1 LVSVYPQT
9 MTTRGY
15 VTLAK
20 IADRHPVLD
29 VACDV
34 CGRRGR
40 LNRCRLIREHG
51 PDFPVPELRQ
61 VVAADCPRMI
71 EDKMHAPCGVRFPGL
86 AG

>member
-1 LVSVYPQT
+1 
-9 MTTRGY
+9 MTPRGY
-15 VTLAK
+15 VTLAE
-20 IADRHPVLD
+20 IADHQPVLD

-40 LNRCRLIREHG
+40 LNTRRLIRERG

-61 VVAADCPRMI
+61 MVAAGCPRMV